1 MNKNEYANIIITHN
15 LFKHN
20 SSPTCYHK
28 KIIVDLIF
36 NEKKH
41 FVSLFK
47 DHLILN
53 ESFDFINKYNI
64 LFHSL
69 KIISMISIENKNM
82 NYFPMF
88 TEFIY
93 NAIIYKGTLQKQN
106 QFNMLIRNNNVNDV
120 SSFQSNKTIKL
131 DAKRD
136 TVIKGCKDFAE
147 KTDIHLMHMIKEKKF
162 KKKYSSPFMKKCIYN
177 NEQKKKGGLLKK
189 QNKHNKASINGTKC
203 VHNGNKLSLGN
214 EYTNRNSS
222 PTTFNKK
229 EMVSLRLH
237 NNPFAMASNVKQHQ
251 QQQQTHANTMNH
263 KQHCNHNYNHQ
274 HQCLKSMTNMNGNN
288 NVIKSTTHKK
298 PKLKLKAELTK
309 PIKTSTFNSEIHL
322 HYNNKL
328 KHLKQNNINKSTNI
342 NSTTSNNNTNT
353 NTNNNNTSNSNK
365 QAINLKQ
372 SSTLYKK
379 NIHNISSSLSPFSKK
394 IFPKSKTPSSLT
406 KQHFTSKKPKPLTLN
421 KNLTLTPKTF
431 TTSKTSI
438 YSLTNTRK
446 TIHINPTSSTAIS
459 LLKRNLFPYT
469 DNTKNVHHLNR
480 NKTIVPSYTTTS
492 CCKSKSPFLNT
503 TPSFLFLDDI
513 MNINNKQ

>member
-1 MNKNEYANIIITHN
+1 MNKNQYANIIITRN
-15 LFKHN
+15 LCKYN
-20 SSPTCYHK
+20 SSPTHYHK
-28 KIIVDLIF
+28 KLIVDLIF

-53 ESFDFINKYNI
+53 ESFDFMNKYNI

-69 KIISMISIENKNM
+69 KIISMISIENKGT

-106 QFNMLIRNNNVNDV
+106 QFNVIMRANNINDI

-131 DAKRD
+131 DAQKD

-147 KTDIHLMHMIKEKKF
+147 KTDIHLMHMIKEKKH
-162 KKKYSSPFMKKCIYN
+162 KNTCSSPFVRKCVYN
-177 NEQKKKGGLLKK
+177 HQRKKGILKK
-189 QNKHNKASINGTKC
+189 QSKHSKVNANTKC
-203 VHNGNKLSLGN
+203 VNKHSLGN

-222 PTTFNKK
+222 PTYKK
-229 EMVSLRLH
+229 EMASLRLH
-237 NNPFAMASNVKQHQ
+237 NNPFAMAGNAK
-251 QQQQTHANTMNH
+251 QQTHSNTMNS
-263 KQHCNHNYNHQ
+263 KQP
-274 HQCLKSMTNMNGNN
+274 CLKGISHTNSNNTNGNN
-288 NVIKSTTHKK
+288 PVVKSTHKK

-342 NSTTSNNNTNT
+342 NTTTSNNT
-353 NTNNNNTSNSNK
+353 NTNNNNSNSQHK
-365 QAINLKQ
+365 QVVNLKH

-379 NIHNISSSLSPFSKK
+379 SIHNISSSLSPFSKK
-394 IFPKSKTPSSLT
+394 LFSKSKTPLSLA
-406 KQHFTSKKPKPLTLN
+406 KQPFTCKKPKPLTLN

-431 TTSKTSI
+431 TTSKASI

-446 TIHINPTSSTAIS
+446 TIHINPTSSNAIS
-459 LLKRNLFPYT
+459 LLKRNLFPFAEGR
-469 DNTKNVHHLNR
+469 NVHRFKR
-480 NKTIVPSYTTTS
+480 NITIVPSFTATS
-492 CCKSKSPFLNT
+492 RKSKSPFLNT
-503 TPSFLFLDDI
+503 TPSFLFLDDM